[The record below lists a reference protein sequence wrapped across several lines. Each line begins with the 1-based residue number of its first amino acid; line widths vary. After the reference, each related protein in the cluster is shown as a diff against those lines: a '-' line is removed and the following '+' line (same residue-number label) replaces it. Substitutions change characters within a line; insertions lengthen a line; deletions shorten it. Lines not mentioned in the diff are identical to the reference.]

1 MHVRRLPGSV
11 PILKNL
17 YAMRTQ
23 PLATLSMA
31 LRECGDVAYVEFP
44 GHVGHMLFHPDHV
57 RAVLVDHAK
66 HVSKDTPGFAAL
78 KLLLGNGLV
87 TSDGAFWLRQRR
99 IAQPAFHRARIFA
112 LGARMVELTERTVD
126 AWTVAAR
133 RGEAIDVAESMMHLT
148 LRIVSDTM
156 LALDID
162 QHAAEVGRAITFLLH
177 ELNQRVVRP
186 FLPPLSWPTPQN
198 RRFNE
203 ARDRVR
209 AVISKA
215 IRDKRERPESP
226 GGDFL
231 RMLIEARDEETGQS
245 MDDQQLLDEVATIFA
260 AGHETTANLL
270 AWTWAWL
277 ARFPSARR
285 ALQRELDEV
294 LGDRTVTAEDY
305 ARLPYTR
312 MVLSESLR
320 LCPPAWFISRRVEQR
335 IDLGDG
341 LLLPERSLV
350 FLSPYITHRHPRYWS
365 DPEGFDPERF
375 SDERSE
381 GRPTFAYFPFG
392 GGPRKCIGDTFALV
406 EATLILATLARR
418 FDPELPVGAVP
429 VPEPVITLRPRGGLP
444 MFIRARNDRE
454 HARP

>member
-1 MHVRRLPGSV
+1 MYVPQLPGSV

-17 YAMRTQ
+17 YAMRTA
-23 PLATLSMA
+23 PLATLSRG

-44 GHVGHMLFHPDHV
+44 GHSGHMLFNPDHV
-57 RAVLVDHAK
+57 RAVLVDNAK
-66 HVSKDTPGFAAL
+66 RVSKNTPGFAAL
-78 KLLLGNGLV
+78 RLLLGNGLV

-99 IAQPAFHRARIFA
+99 IAQPAFHRAKIYA
-112 LGARMVELTERTVD
+112 LGARMVELTERTAD
-126 AWTVAAR
+126 EWSRAAE
-133 RGEAIDVAESMMHLT
+133 GQTPVDVADSMMRLT

-162 QHAAEVGRAITFLLH
+162 KDAAEVGRSISFLLH
-177 ELNQRVVRP
+177 ELNERIVRP
-186 FLPPLSWPTPQN
+186 YLPPLSWPIPRNQ
-198 RRFNE
+198 RFNA
-203 ARDRVR
+203 AREHLKTII
-209 AVISKA
+209 AKA
-215 IRDKRERPESP
+215 IRDKRANPDSK

-231 RMLIEARDEETGQS
+231 RMLIEARDEETGEG
-245 MDDQQLLDEVATIFA
+245 MDDQQLLDEVGTVFA

-277 ARFPSARR
+277 ARFPAARR

-294 LGDRTVTAEDY
+294 LGDRLPTAEDY
-305 ARLPYTR
+305 PKLPYTR

-320 LCPPAWFISRRVEQR
+320 LSPPVWLISRRVEQP

-341 LLLPERSLV
+341 LVLPAQSMV
-350 FLSPYITHRHPRYWS
+350 FLSPYVTQRHPRYWT

-375 SDERSE
+375 TEARSG

-406 EATLILATLARR
+406 EATLVLATLARR
-418 FDPELPVGAVP
+418 FEPSLPVGGNP
-429 VPEPVITLRPRGGLP
+429 VPEPVITLRPKGGLP
-444 MFIRARNDRE
+444 MVMRTRGQS
-454 HARP
+454 

>member
-1 MHVRRLPGSV
+1 MHAPQLPGSV

-23 PLATLSMA
+23 PLATLSRG

-44 GHVGHMLFHPDHV
+44 GHAGHMLFHPDHV
-57 RAVLVDHAK
+57 RAILVDNAK
-66 HVSKDTPGFAAL
+66 RISKSTPGFAAL
-78 KLLLGNGLV
+78 RLLLGNGLV

-99 IAQPAFHRARIFA
+99 IAQPAFHRAKIYA
-112 LGARMVELTERTVD
+112 LGARMVELTERTAD
-126 AWTVAAR
+126 EWRRAA
-133 RGEAIDVAESMMHLT
+133 ESNSTIDVADSMMHLT

-162 QHAAEVGRAITFLLH
+162 KDAAEVGRSITFLLH
-177 ELNQRVVRP
+177 ELNERIVRP
-186 FLPPLSWPTPQN
+186 FLPPLSWPTPRNQ
-198 RRFNE
+198 RFNA
-203 ARDRVR
+203 ARDHLQ
-209 AVISKA
+209 AIIAKA
-215 IRDKRERPESP
+215 IRDKRANPDSK

-231 RMLIEARDEETGQS
+231 RMLIDARDEETGEA
-245 MDDQQLLDEVATIFA
+245 MDDKQLLDEVGTIFA

-270 AWTWAWL
+270 AWAWAWL
-277 ARFPSARR
+277 ARFPAARR

-294 LGDRTVTAEDY
+294 LGDRAATADDY
-305 ARLPYTR
+305 PKLPYTR
-312 MVLSESLR
+312 MVLSETLR
-320 LCPPAWFISRRVEQR
+320 LCPPAWFISRRVEQS
-335 IDLGDG
+335 IDLGEG
-341 LLLPERSLV
+341 LVLPEKSLV
-350 FLSPYITHRHPRYWS
+350 FVSPYVTHRHPRYWP

-375 SDERSE
+375 TEARSE

-418 FDPELPVGAVP
+418 FEPSLPVGAVP

-444 MFIRARNDRE
+444 MVMRQRASS
-454 HARP
+454 